1 VSESIEIPLFNL
13 LDLRDCK
20 IALYRAPS
28 NKLADG
34 LTTNKGKEQVNIQLA
49 KA

>member
-1 VSESIEIPLFNL
+1 VHSQVKSNEEPKYDL

-20 IALYRAPS
+20 IALFRAPS

-34 LTTNKGKEQVNIQLA
+34 LTMSKDSI
-49 KA
+49 